1 MRRTFEMC
9 TGTHS
14 SRNGEKEQQ
23 THIANTIHIHRSS
36 KCQDAVVCFACRMAL
51 LLFFNRI
58 SFSAYAREKGDLK
71 GAFLNRRHRCRWRWQ
86 SFDSVSHTHIHTHTQ
101 WSVRHLSSSSS
112 SSLSTHLMLL
122 LLSSSSSASC
132 GWWWH
137 DKKNPPSLPSPV
149 ATGPT
154 TTPPTISNWIA
165 QSQKHSRRHTQQF
178 RLGKIW
184 CLYAQCVDG
193 GGGGGGG
200 GCAKRE
206 RRYFCCT
213 AAIL

>member
-58 SFSAYAREKGDLK
+58 SFSCMRGKRGIWKEHFSIVATVVV
-71 GAFLNRRHRCRWRWQ
+71 GAGNPSTLC
-86 SFDSVSHTHIHTHTQ
+86 HTHIHTHTQ
-101 WSVRHLSSSSS
+101 WSVRHLSFSS

-137 DKKNPPSLPSPV
+137 DKKKPAVVAVAV

-184 CLYAQCVDG
+184 CLCAQCVD
-193 GGGGGGG
+193 GGGG